1 MVTMKL
7 GDLLITAGRITQAQL
22 EETLKGQAI
31 FGGRFGTNLVE
42 MGYLD
47 EHDLAHFLSKKT
59 GIPHASPEQLMDVLP
74 QVIRLIPE
82 EAVRKYKVMP
92 VALNN
97 RKLTVAM
104 IDPTD
109 FATIDEISFLTGY
122 IVVPV
127 ITPELRLVSA
137 LEKHYNIKRDLRYIR
152 VEGGGRNR
160 AARLAQDAAA
170 QDALKQPTQNAPA
183 PSLNVAASPVVVR
196 PVAASPAPG
205 QGRATSQGQA
215 PGARPSQAP
224 GLSQTQNARP
234 PQAPIPG
241 QTQTARPAPAPIIFE
256 DDILELPLLADF
268 ECFGDMEKPEPVAA
282 VHTLAGSSMH
292 REAAKDYSMEGVL
305 LGLTQAHDR
314 DGIAELVVN
323 YAAQQ
328 FDRSALFLLKGG
340 KATGW
345 VAQCAKKPVTKF
357 DLLEIPLSEPS
368 VLNVVA
374 ESRSHYLGPMPVTH
388 YNSRLVAALGGG
400 NPTNNLL
407 VPLMMMGRVVAIL
420 YVEGGNLRPDQRLP
434 DLQRL
439 LGKASMA
446 FEILILK
453 SKILLA

>member
-59 GIPHASPEQLMDVLP
+59 GIPHASPEQLMDVPP

-160 AARLAQDAAA
+160 AARLAQSAAA
-170 QDALKQPTQNAPA
+170 QDALKPPMQRAPA
-183 PSLNVAASPVVVR
+183 PSLPVAASPVAAS

-205 QGRATSQGQA
+205 QGRAASQGQA
-215 PGARPSQAP
+215 PGARPSHAP

-234 PQAPIPG
+234 PQAPVPG
-241 QTQTARPAPAPIIFE
+241 QTPSARPAPAPIIFE

-268 ECFGDMEKPEPVAA
+268 ECFGEMEKTEPVAA

-292 REAAKDYSMEGVL
+292 REGAKDYSMEGVL
-305 LGLTQAHDR
+305 MGLTQAHDR

-357 DLLEIPLSEPS
+357 DLLEIPLTEPS

-374 ESRSHYLGPMPVTH
+374 ESKSHYLGPMPVTH

>member
-59 GIPHASPEQLMDVLP
+59 GIPHASPEQLMDVPP

-104 IDPTD
+104 TDPTD

-160 AARLAQDAAA
+160 AARLAQSAAA
-170 QDALKQPTQNAPA
+170 QDALKQPMQSAPA
-183 PSLNVAASPVVVR
+183 PSLNVVAS
-196 PVAASPAPG
+196 PVAASPAPS
-205 QGRATSQGQA
+205 QGRATNQGQA
-215 PGARPSQAP
+215 TGARPSQAP

-241 QTQTARPAPAPIIFE
+241 LTQSARPAPAPIMFE

-268 ECFGDMEKPEPVAA
+268 ECFGDMEKTEPVAA

-292 REAAKDYSMEGVL
+292 REGAKDYSMEGVL
-305 LGLTQAHDR
+305 MGLTQAHDR

-340 KATGW
+340 MATGW

-374 ESRSHYLGPMPVTH
+374 ESKSHYLGPMPVTH

-420 YVEGGNLRPDQRLP
+420 YVEGGNLRLDQRLP